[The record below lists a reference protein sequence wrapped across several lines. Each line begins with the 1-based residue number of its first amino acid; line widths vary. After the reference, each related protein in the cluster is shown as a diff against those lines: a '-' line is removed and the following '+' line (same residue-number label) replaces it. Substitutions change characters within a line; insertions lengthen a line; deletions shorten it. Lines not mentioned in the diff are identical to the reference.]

1 MIFLEINSIILQF
14 LPKPLQP
21 TYSTYLII
29 YPSWMPS
36 PILQLDYTDHLLF
49 EDLDLDCFCE
59 KIFFFK
65 KTNFWIPRDNFFCEI
80 FFYLAS
86 VHQKSTFQQPWPSS
100 SMVDHSNPNLPYSH
114 RPSHQKQWCFHTCLN
129 INFF

>member
-36 PILQLDYTDHLLF
+36 PILQLDYTFHLLF
-49 EDLDLDCFCE
+49 EDLDLHCFCE
-59 KIFFFK
+59 KKFVLKKNFFFEYLG
-65 KTNFWIPRDNFFCEI
+65 IIFFCEI
-80 FFYLAS
+80 IFYLAS

-114 RPSHQKQWCFHTCLN
+114 RPSHQKQ
-129 INFF
+129 